1 MFVFTHSVMRPTSDP
16 LPRPKLP
23 FRSTSRMSKLPSSKT
38 RDLRYRERERAIPSH
53 SHPSPIHTH
62 SHPSPIPLP
71 SLSLSH
77 SSPHSSP
84 HHSPLTLPAIQHQQL
99 STAPP
104 IYTCIGSCQH
114 PEYTRHLIP
123 ILLFITAAPKWPPT
137 SSSSTTRGATRSKSR
152 PPAH

>member
-53 SHPSPIHTH
+53 PI
-62 SHPSPIPLP
+62 PLPLPLP

-84 HHSPLTLPAIQHQQL
+84 HYSPLTLPAIQHQHHSSAL
-99 STAPP
+99 LSISTAPP
-104 IYTCIGSCQH
+104 IYTCISSCQH